1 VPYLIGEIGINHNGD
16 LQIAKKLI
24 DAVFSCNW
32 HCVKFQKRNPDVC
45 VPEKQKNVMRD
56 TPWGKI
62 TYLEYKRKV
71 EFGKE
76 EYDYIDKYCN
86 EKPVDWTVS
95 VWDMDS
101 LNFILQYEIP
111 FIKIPSALLV
121 NTELLIEAAKS
132 KKTLIVSTG
141 MSTLKEVDKA
151 MKIIEKHGVV
161 PVIMHTNSSYP
172 APIDELNLRLIPF
185 LRKRYG
191 CVVGYSGH
199 EIGLEPSV
207 VAVALGAVV
216 LERHITLSHEM
227 WGTDHKSS
235 LIVLAMDLL
244 ARRIKDINIMLGS
257 EEKIVTKSEIP
268 IMEKLRNLNA

>member
-1 VPYLIGEIGINHNGD
+1 LIGEVGINHNGD

-62 TYLEYKRKV
+62 SYLEYKRRV

-76 EYDYIDKYCN
+76 EYDYIDKYSG
-86 EKPVDWTVS
+86 EKPISWTAS
-95 VWDMDS
+95 VWDIDS
-101 LNFILQYEIP
+101 LNFILQYEVP
-111 FIKIPSALLV
+111 FIKIPSAMLV
-121 NTELLIEAAKS
+121 NTELLTEAAKS

-151 MKIIEKHGVV
+151 MKIIEKYGVM

-199 EIGLEPSV
+199 EIGLGPSV

-216 LERHITLSHEM
+216 IERHITLSHKM

-268 IMEKLRNLNA
+268 IKERLRREI

>member
-1 VPYLIGEIGINHNGD
+1 MIIDFGKLKAPYLVGEVGINHNGD
-16 LQIAKKLI
+16 LQIAKKLT

-45 VPEKQKNVMRD
+45 VPEKQKNIMRD

-76 EYDYIDKYCN
+76 EYDYIDKYCS
-86 EKPVDWTVS
+86 EKPVNWTAS

-101 LNFILQYEIP
+101 LNFILQYEVP
-111 FIKIPSALLV
+111 FIKIPSAMLA

-141 MSTLKEVDKA
+141 MSTLKEIDEA
-151 MKIIEKHGVV
+151 MKIIEKYGVM

-172 APIDELNLRLIPF
+172 TPTDELNLRLIPF
-185 LRKRYG
+185 LKKRYG
-191 CVVGYSGH
+191 CVIVFSS
-199 EIGLEPSV
+199 EPNIAFISF
-207 VAVALGAVV
+207 
-216 LERHITLSHEM
+216 I
-227 WGTDHKSS
+227 
-235 LIVLAMDLL
+235 LL
-244 ARRIKDINIMLGS
+244 ANISIAKTIMLD
-257 EEKIVTKSEIP
+257 
-268 IMEKLRNLNA
+268 L